1 MQLGEER
8 LSQGQTP
15 KQSWDPS
22 KKRGLSVEVTG
33 CAGVEGELELLPPN
47 QKNPGYCPRLL
58 LPAVGSRVSE
68 VFVLDKDSWWC

>member
-15 KQSWDPS
+15 KRSWDPS

-58 LPAVGSRVSE
+58 LPTVESRVSE
-68 VFVLDKDSWWC
+68 VFVLDNDSWWC

>member
-1 MQLGEER
+1 M
-8 LSQGQTP
+8 
-15 KQSWDPS
+15 
-22 KKRGLSVEVTG
+22 EVTG